1 MRDLRN
7 KVIVITGASSG
18 IGYGVAEE
26 FAKEGMRLTIA
37 ARNIDKLNEMIPHLK
52 ELGAVDVLAV
62 KTDVTKEEDC
72 KNLIDKTVERFGGID
87 ILVNNAGIS
96 MRAMFKDLHLD
107 VIRNLMNVNFWGTVY
122 CTKYALPSYANLSCE
137 QIFD

>member
-1 MRDLRN
+1 MKDLRN

-52 ELGAVDVLAV
+52 EL
-62 KTDVTKEEDC
+62 
-72 KNLIDKTVERFGGID
+72 
-87 ILVNNAGIS
+87 
-96 MRAMFKDLHLD
+96 
-107 VIRNLMNVNFWGTVY
+107 
-122 CTKYALPSYANLSCE
+122 
-137 QIFD
+137 